1 MIPCPWH
8 AGIVTDSLPPTW
20 SMPAHRHTPKTCTQ
34 PSWLTW
40 VDTHQSKS
48 KMPTAVCRQL
58 FSQHAPLTK
67 FLFGTHM
74 NLWGVC
80 VCVCV
85 FYTWTDVSIKIS
97 QGRRKQKSKKK
108 KKKSGKAEG
117 GQVNGRTRSVLLYLW
132 MLRKGGMRKKEEKIF
147 NHVNHRRRHFFIS
160 VCLTGSSNNR
170 REIEPKKD
178 CHNCQTNAFSVFTP
192 WHGS

>member
-108 KKKSGKAEG
+108 KKSGKAEG

>member
-108 KKKSGKAEG
+108 KKSGKAEG

-178 CHNCQTNAFSVFTP
+178 CHNCQTNAFLVFTP